1 MEGSG
6 GSSYKSNALIES
18 LSIGLTKVMDYAFN
32 DGFINIRAVM
42 KKNNVYEI
50 ENDVAQFN
58 VSFFK
63 NHFENLKIL
72 KSYYFYILDFL

>member
-1 MEGSG
+1 
-6 GSSYKSNALIES
+6 
-18 LSIGLTKVMDYAFN
+18 MDYAFN

-58 VSFFK
+58 VNFFK
-63 NHFENLKIL
+63 YHFDNLKIL
-72 KSYYFYILDFL
+72 RSYYSYILDFLQLSNFLEIFDFVLEQGDPPQIL